1 MNLEINQIRVELN
14 NFKIQNGLEEGQLFI
29 SSDYKHQKQKIKEL
43 INHSKKIHMEHERL
57 NSNLIQME
65 QMLMESRDAVNKFSQ
80 YSRLSYMADLSG
92 IQFKKVENC
101 LKIINKVG
109 RMTNIEDYELG
120 QVNLAHRTS

>member
-1 MNLEINQIRVELN
+1 
-14 NFKIQNGLEEGQLFI
+14 
-29 SSDYKHQKQKIKEL
+29 
-43 INHSKKIHMEHERL
+43 MEHERL

-65 QMLMESRDAVNKFSQ
+65 QMLMESRDTVNKFNQ
-80 YSRLSYMADLSG
+80 YIRLSYMADLSG

-120 QVNLAHRTS
+120 QVNVAHRTS